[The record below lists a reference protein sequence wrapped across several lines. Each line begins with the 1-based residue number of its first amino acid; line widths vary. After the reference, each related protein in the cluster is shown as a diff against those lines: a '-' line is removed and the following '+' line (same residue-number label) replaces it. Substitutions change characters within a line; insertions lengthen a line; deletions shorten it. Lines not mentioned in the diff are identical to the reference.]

1 MTSAIL
7 RAFQTIRERLTDTE
21 IVRAIQSGVI
31 DNLFEKELSQAMFAQ
46 AFQPVRDQMRQS
58 VNKGALYSIRDLP
71 AAKTKVV
78 TFAFDNLSPDVV
90 QAVKQLETRV
100 ITDLETSVRETVR
113 QRVLRGITDGEPA
126 SKIARDL
133 RNVIGLSPSQEQAV
147 SNYRKA
153 LSGEGKNPLDY
164 ELRDRRYDKTVTR
177 GELTDTQIEKMSE
190 AYRRKML
197 AHNANTV
204 SKTAVLDSQKLGQ
217 HLSMKQAVEQGII
230 DGGRLR
236 KRWAGVMD
244 TRERDSHIAME
255 GDEAAFDQPFSNGQ
269 MIPGD
274 DEYCCRCIPV
284 YFQAAA

>member
-1 MTSAIL
+1 MTNAIL

-71 AAKTKVV
+71 APKSRTVN
-78 TFAFDNLSPDVV
+78 FAFDNLSPDVV
-90 QAVKQLETRV
+90 QAVKQLESRV

-113 QRVLRGITDGEPA
+113 QRVLRGITVGESA

-164 ELRDRRYDKTVTR
+164 ELRDKRYDKTVAR
-177 GELTDTQIEKMSE
+177 GELTESQIEKMSE

-217 HLSMKQAVEQGII
+217 KLAMDSAVKQGII
-230 DGGRLR
+230 DGDKLQ
-236 KRWAGVMD
+236 KTWVGVMD
-244 TRERDSHIAME
+244 ERERDEHVAME
-255 GDEAAFDQPFSNGQ
+255 GETVPYAQPFSNGE
-269 MIPGD
+269 MICG
-274 DEYCCRCIPV
+274 ESTYNCRCLPRYV
-284 YFQAAA
+284 TA